1 MQSQLMQSLHRLL
14 NFATSNK
21 VTITTFMMLVFLG
34 LFLLSWLIEPRRLI
48 NGLIF
53 TAFGLS
59 FLIWT
64 AILIISQHNTF

>member
-14 NFATSNK
+14 IFATSNK

-48 NGLIF
+48 NGLILQHLGL
-53 TAFGLS
+53 AF
-59 FLIWT
+59 
-64 AILIISQHNTF
+64 